1 MYPHA
6 HNASDTSGSGPAP
19 ATFKNMKGDTDR
31 ANLAISD
38 SGDTNGE
45 HTAI

>member
-1 MYPHA
+1 MQVIQAAAAERLPLL
-6 HNASDTSGSGPAP
+6 
-19 ATFKNMKGDTDR
+19 KNMKGDTDR

-38 SGDTNGE
+38 SGDTNGG